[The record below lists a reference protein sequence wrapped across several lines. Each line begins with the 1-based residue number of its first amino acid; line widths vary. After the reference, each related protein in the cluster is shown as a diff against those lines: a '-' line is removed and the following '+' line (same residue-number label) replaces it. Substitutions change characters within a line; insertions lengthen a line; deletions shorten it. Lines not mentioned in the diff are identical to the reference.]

1 MLFGLYIKARQ
12 YLLAAAAVITVFAG
26 TYYLG
31 ALAARRSMEIKAERE
46 DRKRLRHTLDVKN
59 DVINAVRS
67 SDDTT
72 VDAQLAA
79 DWMRD

>member
-1 MLFGLYIKARQ
+1 LAFTIKSSKHHDD
-12 YLLAAAAVITVFAG
+12 G
-26 TYYLG
+26 CYLG
-31 ALAARRSMEIKAERE
+31 GQAARRSMEIKAERE

-67 SDDTT
+67 SHDTT
-72 VDAQLAA
+72 VGAQLAA